1 MKTFTDARGD
11 INDFGD
17 GTLVITCNTGAKRAN
32 HFHKKSGH
40 RSILVTGAMEYYEKP
55 TGSDEKPSKQV
66 LKAPAI
72 FDTFS
77 QVDHLMFFTEPSTFV
92 CLRIGGSITPEEYE
106 TDLVRL
112 DYDMK
117 DLYDNWDKPDLGNFD
132 K

>member
-1 MKTFTDARGD
+1 MKTFTDHRGD

-17 GTLVITCNTGAKRAN
+17 GTLVITCNSGSKRAN
-32 HFHKKSGH
+32 HYHRFSSH
-40 RSILVTGAMEYYEKP
+40 RSVLVYGELEYYEKP
-55 TGSDEKPSKQV
+55 SNSNEKPTKQII
-66 LKAPAI
+66 KAPAI
-72 FDTFS
+72 FDTKN
-77 QVDHLMFFTEPSTFV
+77 QVDHLMFFTEPSAFV

-117 DLYDNWDKPDLGNFD
+117 DLYDNWSGPDLRNFD